1 MLFHFGKNVLF
12 GLSMWKSWNAADG
25 PPASSPALK
34 ISSKNNEEG
43 IKDGGEEKMRESERG
58 REKHIGVGYRLRVN
72 SNASLQKA
80 QWSTLY
86 PCMSRS
92 TGTAAWR
99 KEGGHT
105 RTRAEEGGG
114 EEGWTGLWHDNRDLC
129 YEQGLPTLTL
139 LAWDTHFFTHS
150 SLTLIKKTQHIS
162 HCLARRFC
170 FVMVTNIRR
179 AQ

>member
-114 EEGWTGLWHDNRDLC
+114 RRRLNGSVTWQSWSLLWTGVANSHAFGVR
-129 YEQGLPTLTL
+129 YTLFHTL
-139 LAWDTHFFTHS
+139 KS
-150 SLTLIKKTQHIS
+150 
-162 HCLARRFC
+162 
-170 FVMVTNIRR
+170 NID
-179 AQ
+179 